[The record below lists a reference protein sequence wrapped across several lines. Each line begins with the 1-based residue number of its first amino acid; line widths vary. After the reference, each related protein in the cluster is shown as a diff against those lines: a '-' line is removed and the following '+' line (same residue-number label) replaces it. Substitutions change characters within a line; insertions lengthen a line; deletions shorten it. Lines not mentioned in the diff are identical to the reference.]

1 MVLQGNQLIILQN
14 CFCSNSNLRI
24 IEMHT
29 SEMVNFVVQFQLFRN
44 LLPLLEKSD
53 SEKLEQKL
61 EMDIPNRL
69 NYDQT
74 SSAPLSSHH
83 MSHHM
88 APYASNMYDREGG
101 IMDGAS
107 IDSKRDISDI
117 LQQIMT
123 ITDQSLDEAQA
134 R

>member
-1 MVLQGNQLIILQN
+1 
-14 CFCSNSNLRI
+14 
-24 IEMHT
+24 
-29 SEMVNFVVQFQLFRN
+29 
-44 LLPLLEKSD
+44 
-53 SEKLEQKL
+53 
-61 EMDIPNRL
+61 MDIPNRL
-69 NYDQT
+69 NYDST
-74 SSAPLSSHH
+74 SSAPLSGHH

-88 APYASNMYDREGG
+88 APYAASMYDREGG
-101 IMDGAS
+101 IIDGSA